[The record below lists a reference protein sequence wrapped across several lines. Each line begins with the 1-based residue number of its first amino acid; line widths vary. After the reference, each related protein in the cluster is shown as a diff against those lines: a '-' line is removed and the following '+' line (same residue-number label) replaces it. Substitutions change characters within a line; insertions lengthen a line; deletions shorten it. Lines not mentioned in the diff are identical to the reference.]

1 MIDLLDRHLIF
12 ALLKTPQKRRR
23 NIVIIS
29 CTNINK
35 DVCIYIYNLFG
46 RLFRLCTRQT
56 LYHEY
61 IAVLYRRK
69 VHCLIVLHI
78 GLGCL

>member
-35 DVCIYIYNLFG
+35 DVCIYIYIIYLEDYLG
-46 RLFRLCTRQT
+46 YAL
-56 LYHEY
+56 
-61 IAVLYRRK
+61 VK
-69 VHCLIVLHI
+69 HCIMST
-78 GLGCL
+78 